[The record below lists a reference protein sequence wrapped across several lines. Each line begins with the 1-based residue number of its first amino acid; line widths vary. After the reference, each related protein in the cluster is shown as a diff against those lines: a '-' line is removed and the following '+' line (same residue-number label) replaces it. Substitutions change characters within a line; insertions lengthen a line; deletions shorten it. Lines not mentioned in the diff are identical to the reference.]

1 MRVVAAERHAKSLKS
16 PRRTPN
22 RYRVLQVQ
30 MAKVELRHYLKEA
43 NTNMVNVSLAEAL
56 SGQRTLDQPGV
67 PPEKAVRLTEGETL
81 SEAVI
86 DERENQVY

>member
-1 MRVVAAERHAKSLKS
+1 LRVVAAERHAKSLKS
-16 PRRTPN
+16 SRRTPN
-22 RYRVLQVQ
+22 RCRVLQGQ

-43 NTNMVNVSLAEAL
+43 NTNMVNLSLAEAL

-67 PPEKAVRLTEGETL
+67 PPEKAVRLTEGEAL